1 MADAMNMGGDLFT
14 NLASGTPWESVA
26 KEVGSSLGMD
36 SGILRSQISKDVDDL
51 VNVIASWM
59 VSNSGPYLLPP
70 K

>member
-1 MADAMNMGGDLFT
+1 MTDAMNMGGELFT

-36 SGILRSQISKDVDDL
+36 SGMAQISKGVDDL

-59 VSNSGPYLLPP
+59 ISNSGPYLPPP